1 MSISVQLVF
10 LAEAIRCIA
19 SQCVFSQSILS
30 IMPITSLSGIY
41 SGKVFCEKA
50 QGSDSDTPPNAAKV
64 STVTAPNACG
74 FVTKLKTV

>member
-1 MSISVQLVF
+1 MSLSLQLVF
-10 LAEAIRCIA
+10 LAEAIRRIA

-30 IMPITSLSGIY
+30 SMPIAVISGIY
-41 SGKVFCEKA
+41 IGKVIFEKVR
-50 QGSDSDTPPNAAKV
+50 GSDSDTPPKV